1 MEEFGIYE
9 PPKRNVTSDT
19 YIDDSDILLPERE
32 QILKR
37 YKKRILEQKIEI
49 ERLKDEVSKECV
61 DKELVLKKNCTYDSR
76 VSSLIEE
83 NEKLKVSLEEV
94 STKLRESQKET
105 ARLKERFQKL
115 NNDTENEQ
123 MIDKLLERIEQLKK
137 INLSLRSDR

>member
-94 STKLRESQKET
+94 STKLRESQTET

>member
-94 STKLRESQKET
+94 STKLRESQTET

-137 INLSLRSDR
+137 VNLSLRSDR

>member
-1 MEEFGIYE
+1 MGYTR

-61 DKELVLKKNCTYDSR
+61 DKELVLK
-76 VSSLIEE
+76 
-83 NEKLKVSLEEV
+83 EKLHL
-94 STKLRESQKET
+94 
-105 ARLKERFQKL
+105 
-115 NNDTENEQ
+115 
-123 MIDKLLERIEQLKK
+123 
-137 INLSLRSDR
+137 

>member
-61 DKELVLKKNCTYDSR
+61 DKELVLKKNCSYDSR

-83 NEKLKVSLEEV
+83 NEKLKVSLEEA
-94 STKLRESQKET
+94 STKLRESQTET

>member
-61 DKELVLKKNCTYDSR
+61 DKELVLKKNCSYDSR
-76 VSSLIEE
+76 VGSLIEE
-83 NEKLKVSLEEV
+83 NEKLKVSLEEA
-94 STKLRESQKET
+94 STKLRESQTET

>member
-1 MEEFGIYE
+1 MEDLEYTNPE
-9 PPKRNVTSDT
+9 RNVTSDT
-19 YIDDSDILLPERE
+19 YIDDSDILLPEK

-94 STKLRESQKET
+94 STKLRDRKQKQ
-105 ARLKERFQKL
+105 LDSKERFQKL

-137 INLSLRSDR
+137 SIYR

>member
-61 DKELVLKKNCTYDSR
+61 DKELVLKKNCSYDSR
-76 VSSLIEE
+76 DSSLIEE
-83 NEKLKVSLEEV
+83 NEKLKVSLEEA
-94 STKLRESQKET
+94 STKLRESQTET

>member
-1 MEEFGIYE
+1 MH
-9 PPKRNVTSDT
+9 
-19 YIDDSDILLPERE
+19 
-32 QILKR
+32 
-37 YKKRILEQKIEI
+37 
-49 ERLKDEVSKECV
+49 
-61 DKELVLKKNCTYDSR
+61 YDSR

-83 NEKLKVSLEEV
+83 NEKLKVSLEEA
-94 STKLRESQKET
+94 STKLRESQTET